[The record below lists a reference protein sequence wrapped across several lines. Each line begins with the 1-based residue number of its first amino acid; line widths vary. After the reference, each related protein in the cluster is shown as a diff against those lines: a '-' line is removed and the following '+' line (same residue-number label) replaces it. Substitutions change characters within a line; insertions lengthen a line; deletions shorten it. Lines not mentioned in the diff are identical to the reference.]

1 MEVMILLQS
10 RVFDKVVSMQVK
22 IWQFFAVSY
31 VAFILQ
37 LQINMEVVG
46 GITNINRAKSYP
58 LNQTNAT
65 QVDIIKDY
73 MNMNITLPASE
84 GYYSILII

>member
-22 IWQFFAVSY
+22 IWQFFTVSY

-37 LQINMEVVG
+37 LQTNMVVVG
-46 GITNINRAKSYP
+46 GITNINKAKSYP

-84 GYYSILII
+84 GYNSILII

>member
-22 IWQFFAVSY
+22 IWQFFTVSY

-37 LQINMEVVG
+37 LQTNMVVVG
-46 GITNINRAKSYP
+46 GITNINKAKSYP

-73 MNMNITLPASE
+73 MNMNITLLASE